1 MDAELL
7 ASAGKDARLH
17 IIPGM
22 NHILKDAPAGR
33 IRNIMSYTKPG
44 LPLSSKLIE
53 VLNDFS
59 ESLV

>member
-1 MDAELL
+1 
-7 ASAGKDARLH
+7 
-17 IIPGM
+17 M